1 MNKIGRNEPCP
12 CGSGKKYKKC
22 CIDLAQELL
31 PKQDFSKGTATDYT
45 ELTRK
50 YDTLEF
56 FKILSLLQ
64 LQPENH
70 GKNVR
75 IDELVV
81 SAINTFNSTKGALDL
96 VGLQRDLN
104 KYCPYH
110 PHEDPVEDFF
120 TENIIFYN
128 GNNTVYPGTFVE
140 GKEIVQLQLET
151 LRSFR
156 KFPQLARKEITDGIL
171 FLLHIHHHTAQAF
184 GHPYRMEG
192 QRYADELFI
201 PRGEEL
207 ARQLGIIEFSPAQIK
222 EICEKIS
229 VPENVIDQFVFT
241 IPKAKIKLGHPD
253 ENPMFR
259 QPFVFMDG
267 KYLLVMP
274 SGQLSCI
281 NDFILSK
288 LKAYHLLNEFRELHA
303 DLVMDKVNVRC
314 RSMRWK
320 PLNYPFAEGKDQQ
333 TAIYREM
340 LYHFDTDKL
349 GYVMLLSPP
358 SFAMGPGIQEALK
371 NMQREAKTR
380 ITSVVAELR
389 KQLPGRKIFFVL
401 VTAKHE
407 IFQGFSYDLSSF
419 ETADRNLALSFKEL
433 NVLLNNWD
441 LNHLS
446 LWKYAGHQAQTRK
459 EILFMPVNTHL
470 SIYKWY
476 KDHHEW
482 FFHSD
487 NEPSNM
493 MFFEFDIEGGVNRSA
508 KQKEDLLGIPFPI
521 PGGLMGYVPCHK
533 SEEHLPVY
541 LDDQFAHGRFR
552 HSLMSYSCPIW
563 VQSDQMMDFSAS
575 VYTNAVLYWLNFST
589 PWLQEWMRGFGIM
602 PIVITLMMDQGMF
615 VHENWDI
622 DTKDKPFQF
631 KRKVL
636 VEVRA
641 VELSIQPELI
651 THLINSGNGGEKFL
665 MKEVIGLLGEL
676 LEQLG
681 LGSRLNSEE
690 LDGILDQAMP
700 LGNQKM
706 ILITDASPNP
716 RLADID
722 IDQPRYIPDADISY
736 ILHHQVSWLKREH
749 PIPKKIT
756 KATDKVKLFN
766 DLVGIHFNKIIASIH
781 RFATTDLLV
790 HLMERHESIM
800 QIREKSR
807 MAFPTLEACYGGYY
821 DVFKEYSEREANVVS
836 TSLAL
841 RSLIEFVACEKSS
854 GIERPNDDDT
864 DLMLALMSELINYGS
879 MSDMVHHGISD
890 PEMGILPSGRIGI
903 DQTFS
908 DTALAAFRNEIHLEE
923 VEGHRSS
930 FDRYFTQR
938 TKKEKAQP
946 GDDPYY
952 DRVDEVFIQEWGVT
966 IWDLQ
971 GASEFLCLEMF
982 HKLNSSVAVISEADL
997 LKIFCGDA
1005 PGGEQQAR
1013 SIINLLTFRERN
1025 GVMGFPPKEK
1035 HEAFPWRYNRRES
1048 YMLRPLIK
1056 TVKDELVSYIV
1067 SGRHVVTAAENILSR
1082 FLDGTLKVGK
1092 DQFKLINL
1100 LAERN
1105 HIKGKN
1111 FRDMVTRWLS
1121 EHTELQVYDFEVKI
1135 KPNGFF
1141 KAADDKGDV
1150 DILCV
1155 DHSARKIISIECKNT
1170 SQAKIAYDM
1179 HTEITSYIGTDD
1191 KPGMIQKHVQ
1201 RDKWLK
1207 ENLNQVQEKLDLKEP
1222 YQVSSIVLTKHV
1234 LPTKFLRGTD
1244 IPVRSYSEIRRGD
1257 VFALKSQQDIAVE
1270 E

>member
-1 MNKIGRNEPCP
+1 MNKTGRNEPCP

-22 CIDLAQELL
+22 CIDLFQEL
-31 PKQDFSKGTATDYT
+31 PPQQAFSAGTTADYT

-50 YDTLEF
+50 YDTGEL
-56 FKILSLLQ
+56 FKIIALMQ

-75 IDELVV
+75 MDELVV
-81 SAINTFNSTKGALDL
+81 SALNSFNTTKGALDL
-96 VGLQRDLN
+96 DALQRDLN

-110 PHEDPVEDFF
+110 PHEDPTEDFF

-140 GKEIVQLQLET
+140 AKEIVQLQLET
-151 LRSFR
+151 LRSF
-156 KFPQLARKEITDGIL
+156 KELPKKARNEITEGIL
-171 FLLHIHHHTAQAF
+171 FLLHIHHHIAQQMQ
-184 GHPYRMEG
+184 HPYRMEG
-192 QRYADELFI
+192 QRNADELFI

-207 ARQLGIIEFSPAQIK
+207 SRQLALIEFSPGQIK
-222 EICEKIS
+222 AICEKIS
-229 VPENVIDQFVFT
+229 VPDHVINQFVFT
-241 IPKAKIKLGHPD
+241 IPKGKIKLRHPD

-259 QPFVFMDG
+259 QPFVFVEG
-267 KYLLVMP
+267 IYLLVMP

-288 LKAYHLLNEFRELHA
+288 LKEYHVLDHFRESHA
-303 DLVMDKVNVRC
+303 DLVMDKVNTRF
-314 RSMRWK
+314 RSMRWR
-320 PLNYPFAEGKDQQ
+320 PLNYPFPESKDQQ
-333 TAIYREM
+333 PSVYREM
-340 LYHFDTDKL
+340 LYHFDSDKL

-358 SFAMGPGIQEALK
+358 SLAMGAGIQQALK
-371 NMQREAKTR
+371 NMQRDAKNR
-380 ITSVVAELR
+380 ITSVIAELR
-389 KQLPGRKIFFVL
+389 EKLPSRKVFFIL
-401 VTAKHE
+401 ITSKHD

-433 NVLLNNWD
+433 NVLRTNWELD
-441 LNHLS
+441 HLD
-446 LWKYAGHQAQTRK
+446 LWKYAGHMAQTRD
-459 EILFMPVNTHL
+459 EIFFMPVNTHL

-476 KDHHEW
+476 KDQHEW

-487 NEPSNM
+487 KEPSNM
-493 MFFEFDIEGGVNRSA
+493 MFFEFDIEGAVNRSA

-541 LDDQFAHGRFR
+541 LDDNFVHGRFR
-552 HSLMSYSCPIW
+552 HSLLSYSCPIW

-575 VYTNAVLYWLNFST
+575 VYANAVLYWLNFST
-589 PWLQEWMRGFGIM
+589 PWLQQWMKGFGTM
-602 PIVITLMMDQGMF
+602 PIVITLMMDQSMYA
-615 VHENWDI
+615 HENWDI
-622 DTKDKPFQF
+622 DTADKPFQF
-631 KRKVL
+631 KRNIL
-636 VEVRA
+636 PERRA

-665 MKEVIGLLGEL
+665 MKEIIHLLGEL

-681 LGSRLNSEE
+681 LGIRLKGEE
-690 LDGILDQAMP
+690 LGQILNQAMP

-716 RLADID
+716 RLADIA
-722 IDQPRYIPDADISY
+722 IDPPRYIPDADISY
-736 ILHHQVSWLKREH
+736 ILHHQVSWMKGDH

-756 KATDKVKLFN
+756 KAADKVKLFN
-766 DLVGIHFNKIIASIH
+766 DLVGIHFNKIITMIH
-781 RFATTDLLV
+781 RFSTAELLV
-790 HLMERHESIM
+790 HLMERHESII

-807 MAFPTLEACYGGYY
+807 MAFPTMEACYGSYY
-821 DVFKEYSEREANVVS
+821 DVFKEYSERESKVVT

-854 GIERPNDDDT
+854 GTERPNDDNT

-879 MSDMVHHGISD
+879 MSDMVHHEIFD
-890 PEMGILPSGRIGI
+890 PEMGMLPSGRIGI
-903 DQTFS
+903 EQTFS
-908 DTALAAFRNEIHLEE
+908 DTALASFRNEIHLEE
-923 VEGHRSS
+923 VEGHRNS
-930 FDRYFTQR
+930 FDRYFIPH

-946 GDDPYY
+946 GDDLYY
-952 DRVDEVFIQEWGVT
+952 DRVDEVFIEEWGIT
-966 IWDLQ
+966 IWDLK

-982 HKLNSSVAVISEADL
+982 HRLNSSVAVISEADL
-997 LKIFCGDA
+997 LKIFCGEGS
-1005 PGGEQQAR
+1005 GGENQAR
-1013 SIINLLTFRERN
+1013 SIIDLLTFRTRN
-1025 GVMGFPPKEK
+1025 GVMDFPAKEK

-1056 TVKDELVSYIV
+1056 IEMGGQISYIV
-1067 SGRHVVTAAENILSR
+1067 SARHVVTAAENMLSR
-1082 FLDGTLKVGK
+1082 FFDGTLKVGK
-1092 DQFKLINL
+1092 EQFKLINL

-1111 FRDMVTRWLS
+1111 FRDMVAGWLS
-1121 EHTELQVYDFEVKI
+1121 EHTELEVYDFEVKI
-1135 KPNGFF
+1135 KPHGFF
-1141 KAADDKGDV
+1141 KAEDDKGDV

-1155 DHSARKIISIECKNT
+1155 DHNAKQIISIECKNT

-1179 HTEITSYIGTDD
+1179 HTEITSYIGTDT
-1191 KPGMIQKHVQ
+1191 KPGMIQKHVL

-1207 ENLNQVQEKLDLKEP
+1207 ENLNQVLEKLDLKEP
-1222 YQVSSIVLTKHV
+1222 YQISSIVLTKHV

-1244 IPVRSYSEIRRGD
+1244 IPVYSYSEIKRGD
-1257 VFALKSQQDIAVE
+1257 VFALTHKSITI
-1270 E
+1270 